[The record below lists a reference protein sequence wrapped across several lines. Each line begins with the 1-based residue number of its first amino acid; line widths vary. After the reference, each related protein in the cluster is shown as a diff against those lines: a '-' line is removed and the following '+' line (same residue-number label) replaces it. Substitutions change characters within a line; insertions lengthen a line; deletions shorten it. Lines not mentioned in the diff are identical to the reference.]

1 MEKNHIVK
9 SFDSELNELTHI
21 IAQMGGLAE
30 DQLANA
36 IKALVRRDADLAAKV
51 IVQDA
56 RIDELE
62 LEADDQALR
71 LLALRQPKAVDLRA
85 VLTSLKTATELERIG
100 DYAKNVAKRTAT
112 VVAAPPV
119 GGAAGSLGR
128 MASVVQSMISNVLDA
143 YINRDAVKAE
153 DVRAR
158 DAEVDQLHTSLFREL
173 VTYMMED
180 PRNITACTH
189 LLFIAKN
196 IERIGDHTTN
206 IAEYV
211 LFLVAG
217 KLPSDDRP
225 KGDFS
230 SSTLIHPEDAET

>member
-1 MEKNHIVK
+1 
-9 SFDSELNELTHI
+9 
-21 IAQMGGLAE
+21 
-30 DQLANA
+30 
-36 IKALVRRDADLAAKV
+36 
-51 IVQDA
+51 
-56 RIDELE
+56 
-62 LEADDQALR
+62 
-71 LLALRQPKAVDLRA
+71 
-85 VLTSLKTATELERIG
+85 
-100 DYAKNVAKRTAT
+100 
-112 VVAAPPV
+112 
-119 GGAAGSLGR
+119 
-128 MASVVQSMISNVLDA
+128 MASVVQGMISNVLDA
-143 YINRDAVKAE
+143 YINRDAAKAR

-225 KGDFS
+225 KGDLS
-230 SSTLIHPEDAET
+230 SSTLIQPEDAQK